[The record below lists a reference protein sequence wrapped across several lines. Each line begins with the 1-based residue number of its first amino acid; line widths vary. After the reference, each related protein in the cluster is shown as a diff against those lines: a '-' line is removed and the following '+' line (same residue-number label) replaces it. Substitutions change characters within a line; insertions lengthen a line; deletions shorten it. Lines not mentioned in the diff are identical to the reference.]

1 MEVIRRKY
9 MKLKTQENYSEEV
22 VTEEH
27 KKKRDPT
34 VHSAVVLIKRFL
46 RSMFSLCDSQPFYRW
61 RTEVQ
66 GTLGADNSSYRILSV
81 AL

>member
-22 VTEEH
+22 VSEEH

-46 RSMFSLCDSQPFYRW
+46 RSMFSLSVIHSHFIDGEQRCRGL
-61 RTEVQ
+61 R
-66 GTLGADNSSYRILSV
+66 ADNSSCRILSV